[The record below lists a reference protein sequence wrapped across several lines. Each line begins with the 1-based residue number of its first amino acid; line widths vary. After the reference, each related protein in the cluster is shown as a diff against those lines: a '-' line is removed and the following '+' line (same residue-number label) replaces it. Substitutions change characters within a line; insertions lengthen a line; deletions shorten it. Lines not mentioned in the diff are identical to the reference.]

1 MPSKLKAF
9 CLYHE
14 KGKGAFMETIKSTLW
29 HWSLWRI
36 EHSGLVRRGGGA
48 GVDGTSNTRDLQR
61 PGVLGFHLLL
71 DELLAHLWASVFFIC
86 KGGLI
91 HLMPYRV
98 LARILKV
105 TNKKEFKCSLLD
117 KSIGQKKPQRR
128 HGGLVAHRGLKS
140 NSHSH
145 SVWFQLLWVSWGRGT
160 DLFFP
165 APNLVLSK
173 CCQRD
178 MLRQPKGTRTSVSGL
193 PLGPAFWD
201 KENNKSRKCWAK
213 HSDYS

>member
-1 MPSKLKAF
+1 MRRA
-9 CLYHE
+9 
-14 KGKGAFMETIKSTLW
+14 KG
-29 HWSLWRI
+29 
-36 EHSGLVRRGGGA
+36 HSWKRLNQLCDIGHCEGLNTVVLSGGVGGA

-105 TNKKEFKCSLLD
+105 TKKEFKCSLLD

-145 SVWFQLLWVSWGRGT
+145 SVWFQLLWVS
-160 DLFFP
+160 
-165 APNLVLSK
+165 
-173 CCQRD
+173 
-178 MLRQPKGTRTSVSGL
+178 
-193 PLGPAFWD
+193 
-201 KENNKSRKCWAK
+201 
-213 HSDYS
+213 